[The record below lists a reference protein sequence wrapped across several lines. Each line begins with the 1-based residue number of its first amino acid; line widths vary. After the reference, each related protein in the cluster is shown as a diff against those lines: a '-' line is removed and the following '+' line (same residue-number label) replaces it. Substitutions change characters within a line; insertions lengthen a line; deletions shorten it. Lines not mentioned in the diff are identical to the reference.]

1 MEKKELT
8 YILGAGASFQ
18 SIPVVKTFP
27 ARFMKFSN
35 FIVSLQ
41 SDYQRTLDYDSKVYN
56 NITKLKEW
64 SQSLQKA
71 FKSHQSF
78 DTYFKKLFHTVIQ
91 SVQKRKYNIECCPE
105 FTTQDFAFENN

>member
-1 MEKKELT
+1 MGEELT
-8 YILGAGASFQ
+8 YILGTGASFQ

-41 SDYQRTLDYDSKVYN
+41 NDYQRALDYDSKVYN

-64 SQSLQKA
+64 SQSLQKV